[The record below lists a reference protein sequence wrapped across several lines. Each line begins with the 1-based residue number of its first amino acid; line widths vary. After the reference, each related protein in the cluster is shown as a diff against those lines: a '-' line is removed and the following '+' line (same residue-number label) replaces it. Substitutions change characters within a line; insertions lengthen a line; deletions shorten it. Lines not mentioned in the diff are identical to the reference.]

1 LNIRLL
7 MGLALILLGILVFAF
22 PEFLR
27 LIVGAGLILVGLYI
41 ALQNAPASS
50 TNI

>member
-1 LNIRLL
+1 
-7 MGLALILLGILVFAF
+7 MGLVLILLGILVFAF

-27 LIVGAGLILVGLYI
+27 LVVGAGLILVGLYI
-41 ALQNAPASS
+41 ALQNAPTN